1 MRFTVTY
8 LGTAS
13 AKPVRERNQSAQ
25 VLCVRERFF
34 LMDCGEGTQR
44 EMARCHIPMQRI
56 DSVFISHVHGDHV
69 FGLPGLLSTMG
80 MEGRTEPLQ
89 VFGPANLGPILNF
102 FLSYY
107 GEGLAFEIRF
117 TPLKMKEPEVI
128 LSSKNVEVL
137 AFPLRHGID
146 TYGYIFREKEPLWNV
161 RKDAVERLGLSLTEI
176 GTLKQGGDVVRPDG
190 TVLSHAELAYKPF
203 IPRSYAYCSDT
214 AVFPEERQ
222 FLRGVRFLYH
232 EATFLQEHADNAYKR
247 FHSTTLEVARLAA
260 ELGVEHLYIGHF
272 SSRNRDGALYEAECR
287 TLFPATTAV
296 NDGDVVEFP
305 FEKAE

>member
-44 EMARCHIPMQRI
+44 EMARCHVPMQRI

-89 VFGPANLGPILNF
+89 LFGPANLGPILNF

-107 GEGLAFEIRF
+107 GSGLGFEIRF

-128 LSSKNVEVL
+128 LSSKNVEVV
-137 AFPLRHGID
+137 AFPLQHGIE
-146 TYGYIFREKEPLWNV
+146 TYGYIFREKEPMWNV
-161 RKDAVERLGLSLTEI
+161 RKEAVERLGLSLTEI

-190 TVLSHAELAYKPF
+190 TVLPGEELCYKPYV
-203 IPRSYAYCSDT
+203 PRSYAYCSDT
-214 AVFPEERQ
+214 AVFPAEAEY
-222 FLRGVRFLYH
+222 LRGVRFLYH
-232 EATFLQEHADNAYKR
+232 ETTFLQEHSENAWKR
-247 FHSTTLEVARLAA
+247 FHSTTLETARLAA
-260 ELGVEHLYIGHF
+260 DIGAEHLYIGHF

-287 TLFPATTAV
+287 TIFPETTAV

-305 FEKAE
+305 FQKTE

>member
-1 MRFTVTY
+1 MRFTVTF

-89 VFGPANLGPILNF
+89 IIGPANLGPILNF

-107 GEGLAFEIRF
+107 GEGLAYEIRF

-137 AFPLRHGID
+137 AFPLKHGID
-146 TYGYIFREKEPLWNV
+146 TFGYIFREKEPLWNV
-161 RKDAVERLGLSLTEI
+161 RKDAVERYGLNLTEI
-176 GTLKQGGDVVRPDG
+176 GTLKQGGDVVRSDG
-190 TVLSHAELAYKPF
+190 TVLPLAELAYKPF
-203 IPRSYAYCSDT
+203 VPRSYAYCSDT
-214 AVFPEERQ
+214 AVFPEEAA

-232 EATFLQEHADNAYKR
+232 ETTFLMEHADNAYKR
-247 FHSTTLEVARLAA
+247 FHSTTLEAARLAA
-260 ELGVEHLYIGHF
+260 EIGAEHLYIGHF
-272 SSRNRDGALYEAECR
+272 SSRNREGALYEAECR

-296 NDGDVVEFP
+296 SDGDVVDFP

>member
-1 MRFTVTY
+1 MRFTVTF

-13 AKPVRERNQSAQ
+13 AKPVKDRNQSAQ

-34 LMDCGEGTQR
+34 LVDCGEGTQR
-44 EMARCHIPMQRI
+44 QMARAGIPMQRI

-107 GEGLAFEIRF
+107 GSGIAFEIRF

-137 AFPLRHGID
+137 AFPLQHGIE
-146 TYGYIFREKEPLWNV
+146 TYGFLFREKQPLLNV
-161 RKDAVERLGLSLTEI
+161 RKDALERLGLSLTEI
-176 GTLKQGGDVVRPDG
+176 GTLKRGEDAVREDG
-190 TVLSHAELAYKPF
+190 TVLRASELAYRSF
-203 IPRSYAYCSDT
+203 VPRSYAYCSDT
-214 AVFPEERQ
+214 AVFPGEAEI
-222 FLRGVRFLYH
+222 LRGTRWLYH
-232 EATFLQEHADNAYKR
+232 EATFLAEHADNAFKR
-247 FHSTTLEVARLAA
+247 FHSTTLEAARLAA
-260 ELGVEHLYIGHF
+260 EVGVEKLFIGHY
-272 SSRNRDGALYEAECR
+272 SSRNRDEKQYEAECR
-287 TLFPATTAV
+287 TIFPETYAV
-296 NDGDVVEFP
+296 NDGDTVDFP
-305 FEKAE
+305 FEKTE